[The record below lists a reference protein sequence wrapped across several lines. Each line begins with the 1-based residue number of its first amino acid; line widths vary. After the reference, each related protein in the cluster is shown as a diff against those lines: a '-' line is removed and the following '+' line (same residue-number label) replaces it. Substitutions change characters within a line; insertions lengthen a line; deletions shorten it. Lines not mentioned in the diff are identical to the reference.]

1 MSSNLVL
8 NLVGIREGKAT
19 EEQATAF
26 RAAEIIRCP
35 HCSTRY
41 WLLVTPVNGSS
52 RQQEDGILD
61 ALRMMTQ
68 IITSE
73 HETGHSPRLSIP
85 YRCSTGTVDNL
96 EDHVCNVKTGANARS
111 A

>member
-1 MSSNLVL
+1 MSSNLIL
-8 NLVGIREGKAT
+8 NLVGIKEGKAT
-19 EEQATAF
+19 EEQPPGF

-41 WLLVTPVNGSS
+41 WLLITPLNGSS

-68 IITSE
+68 IISSE

-85 YRCSTGTVDNL
+85 YRCSIGAVDQL
-96 EDHVCNVKTGANARS
+96 EDHVCSAKTRLNSRS

>member
-1 MSSNLVL
+1 MSSNLLL

-19 EEQATAF
+19 EEQASGF

-41 WLLVTPVNGSS
+41 WLLVTPPNGSS

-85 YRCSTGTVDNL
+85 YRCSTGTVNHL
-96 EDHVCNVKTGANARS
+96 EDHVCSAKTRLKSRS